1 MVGVAV
7 NVTELLVQLG
17 LLPLVRAIL
26 TAGVTAPPMVIVI
39 VFEVAVVGDA
49 HAELDVRTHV
59 TVCPLVSVVV
69 V

>member
-1 MVGVAV
+1 MNVTDALAHTVVVGVEIV
-7 NVTELLVQLG
+7 
-17 LLPLVRAIL
+17 
-26 TAGVTAPPMVIVI
+26 TAGVTAPLTVIVI

-59 TVCPLVSVVV
+59 TVWPLVSVVV

>member
-7 NVTELLVQLG
+7 NVTDALAHTVVVGVEIV
-17 LLPLVRAIL
+17 
-26 TAGVTAPPMVIVI
+26 TAGVTAPLTVIVI

>member
-7 NVTELLVQLG
+7 NVTDALAHTVVVGVEIV
-17 LLPLVRAIL
+17 
-26 TAGVTAPPMVIVI
+26 TAGVTAPLTVIVI

-59 TVCPLVSVVV
+59 TVWPLVSVVV